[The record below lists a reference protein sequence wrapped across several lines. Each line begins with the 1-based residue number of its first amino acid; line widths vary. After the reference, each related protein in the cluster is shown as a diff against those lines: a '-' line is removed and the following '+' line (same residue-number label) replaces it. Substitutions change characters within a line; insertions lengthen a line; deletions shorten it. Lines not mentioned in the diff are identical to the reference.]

1 MPAASATLPRWWTGA
16 YVVMLQ
22 LTDLSLAFGGQEL
35 FHKLNWQL
43 NRGDRVGLIGPNGA
57 GKTTLFRLI
66 MGQLEPDGGRVQ
78 CGREVSLGY
87 LPQEGAPI
95 GGRSLFEEARSALP
109 ELGAI
114 QRELARLHAVLETED
129 QTGTTDTLARYG
141 QLQHRFEELD
151 GWSADAQVAK
161 VLSGLGFRQEQFGW
175 PSEVFSGGWQMRIA
189 LAKLLLQGPDILLLD
204 EPTNH
209 LDLDSVLWLEGYLRG
224 YAGSVIIVS
233 HDRRFLDRTV
243 TRIAAIHR
251 YSLSDY
257 TGNYS
262 AFERQFAQ
270 TLEADH
276 KAYEEQQAEIER
288 ITRFIN
294 TFRYNARKAAQ
305 VQSRVKQLEK
315 MERLS
320 APQTPP
326 SGVRFHFPRAP
337 RSGRVVLELKGVGK
351 HYDKADAP
359 NRSSEKSGA
368 SALQADAP
376 DRSSE
381 KSGAS
386 ASQVQVFNNLDLTIE
401 RGDRI
406 ALLGV
411 NGAGKSTLSRLLA
424 GTEAPSCGQ
433 RVPGHQVVLDFY
445 AQQQT
450 DKLTTERSVYQE
462 IASGAAFDV
471 VPQLRTLLGAFLFSG
486 EAVDKPVAVLS
497 GGEKS
502 RLVLAKMLLQASNFL
517 ILDEPTNHLDLRTK
531 EVLKQALQQFSGT
544 FVLVSHDRDFL
555 DGLVT
560 KVIELQDG
568 RLVTYPGSFDAF
580 VAHKER
586 EAGEEG
592 ESQKSK
598 GKGQRAK
605 GGDPEE
611 VLSAVRQA
619 KRGKALQVRHK
630 AARAQ
635 RSRQER
641 RMAET
646 ERRIA
651 ELEEQQRAVE
661 ALMADRSVYTA
672 PGRAREVAAEHDTL
686 KRELEEHYASWS
698 ELAEELDGE
707 TG

>member
-1 MPAASATLPRWWTGA
+1 
-16 YVVMLQ
+16 MLQ

-95 GGRSLFEEARSALP
+95 GGRNLFEEARSALP

-251 YSLSDY
+251 HSLSDY

-270 TLEADH
+270 TLEADR

-315 MERLS
+315 MERLP

-326 SGVRFHFPRAP
+326 SGLRFHFPRAP

-351 HYDKADAP
+351 YYDKVDAP
-359 NRSSEKSGA
+359 N
-368 SALQADAP
+368 
-376 DRSSE
+376 RSSE

-433 RVPGHQVVLDFY
+433 RALGHQVVLDFY

-592 ESQKSK
+592 ESQKSN
-598 GKGQRAK
+598 GKGQMAK

-661 ALMADRSVYTA
+661 ALMADHSVYTA
-672 PGRAREVAAEHDTL
+672 PGRAREVAAEDDTL
-686 KRELEEHYASWS
+686 KRELDKHYASWS
-698 ELAEELDGE
+698 QLAEELDGE

>member
-1 MPAASATLPRWWTGA
+1 
-16 YVVMLQ
+16 MLQ

-43 NRGDRVGLIGPNGA
+43 NRGDRIGLIGPNGA
-57 GKTTLFRLI
+57 GKTTLFRLM

-114 QRELARLHAVLETED
+114 QHELARLHAVLETEEHT
-129 QTGTTDTLARYG
+129 QTTDTLARYG

-251 YSLSDY
+251 HSLSDY

-270 TLEADH
+270 TLEADR

-288 ITRFIN
+288 ITRFIT

-315 MERLS
+315 MERLP

-351 HYDKADAP
+351 YYDKADAP
-359 NRSSEKSGA
+359 NRSI
-368 SALQADAP
+368 
-376 DRSSE
+376 E

-424 GTEAPSCGQ
+424 GTEAPSYGQ
-433 RVPGHQVVLDFY
+433 RVLGHQVVLDFY

-462 IASGAAFDV
+462 IASRAAFDV

-502 RLVLAKMLLQASNFL
+502 RLVLATMLLQASNFL

-531 EVLKQALQQFSGT
+531 DVLKQALQQFSGT

-568 RLVTYPGSFDAF
+568 RLVSYPGSFEAF
-580 VAHKER
+580 VARKER
-586 EAGEEG
+586 EAGAEG
-592 ESQKSK
+592 DSQKAS
-598 GKGQRAK
+598 GTDQPAK
-605 GGDPEE
+605 TDGAEE

-672 PGRAREVAAEHDTL
+672 PGRAREVAAEYETL
-686 KRELEEHYASWS
+686 KRELDKHYASWS

>member
-1 MPAASATLPRWWTGA
+1 
-16 YVVMLQ
+16 MLQ

-57 GKTTLFRLI
+57 GKTTLFRLM

-129 QTGTTDTLARYG
+129 QTGTTDSLARYG

-209 LDLDSVLWLEGYLRG
+209 LDLDSVVWLEGYLRG

-251 YSLSDY
+251 HSLSDY
-257 TGNYS
+257 SGNYS

-270 TLEADH
+270 TLEADR

-315 MERLS
+315 IERLP

-351 HYDKADAP
+351 YYDKADAP
-359 NRSSEKSGA
+359 N
-368 SALQADAP
+368 
-376 DRSSE
+376 RSSE

-433 RVPGHQVVLDFY
+433 RVLGHQVVLDFY

-531 EVLKQALQQFSGT
+531 DVLKQALQQFDGT
-544 FVLVSHDRDFL
+544 FVLVSHDRAFL

-568 RLVTYPGSFDAF
+568 QLVSYPGSFDAF
-580 VAHKER
+580 VARKER
-586 EAGEEG
+586 EAGGEG
-592 ESQKSK
+592 ESQRSN
-598 GKGQRAK
+598 GKGQMAK
-605 GGDPEE
+605 AGDPEE
-611 VLSAVRQA
+611 VLSAIRQA

-672 PGRAREVAAEHDTL
+672 PGRAREVAAEYETL
-686 KRELEEHYASWS
+686 KRELEEHYARWS
-698 ELAEELDGE
+698 ELAEELDSD

>member
-1 MPAASATLPRWWTGA
+1 
-16 YVVMLQ
+16 MLQ

-43 NRGDRVGLIGPNGA
+43 SWGDRVGLIGPNGA
-57 GKTTLFRLI
+57 GKTTLFRLM

-78 CGREVSLGY
+78 HGREVSLGY

-129 QTGTTDTLARYG
+129 QTGTTDSLARYG

-224 YAGSVIIVS
+224 YAGSLIIVS

-251 YSLSDY
+251 HSLSDY

-270 TLEADH
+270 TLEADR

-315 MERLS
+315 MERLP

-337 RSGRVVLELKGVGK
+337 RSGRVVLELKGIGK

-368 SALQADAP
+368 SAL
-376 DRSSE
+376 
-381 KSGAS
+381 
-386 ASQVQVFNNLDLTIE
+386 QVQVFNNLDLTIE

-433 RVPGHQVVLDFY
+433 RVLGHQVVLDFY

-531 EVLKQALQQFSGT
+531 EVLKQALRQFSGT

-568 RLVTYPGSFDAF
+568 RLVTYPGSFEAF
-580 VAHKER
+580 VARKER
-586 EAGEEG
+586 EAGGEGERQKAEG
-592 ESQKSK
+592 ESQKAN
-598 GKGQRAK
+598 GKGQMAK
-605 GGDPEE
+605 VGGAEE

-619 KRGKALQVRHK
+619 KRGKDLQLRHK

-672 PGRAREVAAEHDTL
+672 PGRAREVAAEYDTL

>member
-1 MPAASATLPRWWTGA
+1 
-16 YVVMLQ
+16 MLQ

-43 NRGDRVGLIGPNGA
+43 NRGDRVGLVGPNGA
-57 GKTTLFRLI
+57 GKTSLFRLM

-109 ELGAI
+109 ELAAI
-114 QRELARLHAVLETED
+114 QRELARLHAVLEAED
-129 QTGTTDTLARYG
+129 QAGTTDSLARYG

-209 LDLDSVLWLEGYLRG
+209 LDLDSVVWLEGYLRG
-224 YAGSVIIVS
+224 YVGSVIIVS

-251 YSLSDY
+251 HSLSDY

-270 TLEADH
+270 TLEADR

-315 MERLS
+315 MERLP

-326 SGVRFHFPRAP
+326 SGVRFDFPRAP

-359 NRSSEKSGA
+359 NRSSQKSGV
-368 SALQADAP
+368 
-376 DRSSE
+376 
-381 KSGAS
+381 S

-433 RVPGHQVVLDFY
+433 RVLGHQVVLDFY

-462 IASGAAFDV
+462 IASRAAFDV

-560 KVIELQDG
+560 KVMELQDG

-586 EAGEEG
+586 EAGAEG
-592 ESQKSK
+592 ESQKSN
-598 GKGQRAK
+598 GKGQMAK

-651 ELEEQQRAVE
+651 ELEEQQRTVE

-672 PGRAREVAAEHDTL
+672 PGRAREVAAEYDTL

>member
-1 MPAASATLPRWWTGA
+1 
-16 YVVMLQ
+16 MLQ

-43 NRGDRVGLIGPNGA
+43 NRGDRVGLVGPNGA
-57 GKTTLFRLI
+57 GKTTLFRLM
-66 MGQLEPDGGRVQ
+66 MGQLEPDAGRVQ

-129 QTGTTDTLARYG
+129 QTQTTDSLARYG

-251 YSLSDY
+251 HSLSDY
-257 TGNYS
+257 AGNYS

-270 TLEADH
+270 TLEADR

-315 MERLS
+315 MERLP

-359 NRSSEKSGA
+359 NHSSQKSGTA
-368 SALQADAP
+368 TP
-376 DRSSE
+376 
-381 KSGAS
+381 
-386 ASQVQVFNNLDLTIE
+386 QVQVFNNLDLTIE

-433 RVPGHQVVLDFY
+433 RVLGHQVALDFY

-450 DKLTTERSVYQE
+450 DKLTTDRSVYQE
-462 IASGAAFDV
+462 IASRAAFDV

-502 RLVLAKMLLQASNFL
+502 RLVLATMLLQASNFL

-531 EVLKQALQQFSGT
+531 DVLKQALQQFSGT

-568 RLVTYPGSFDAF
+568 RLVSYPGSFEAF
-580 VAHKER
+580 VARKER
-586 EAGEEG
+586 EAGAEG
-592 ESQKSK
+592 DSQKAS
-598 GKGQRAK
+598 GTDQPAK
-605 GGDPEE
+605 TGGAEE

-661 ALMADRSVYTA
+661 TLLADRSVYTA
-672 PGRAREVAAEHDTL
+672 PGRAREIAAEYDTL
-686 KRELEEHYASWS
+686 KRELEEHYTSWS

-707 TG
+707 AG

>member
-1 MPAASATLPRWWTGA
+1 
-16 YVVMLQ
+16 MLQ

-57 GKTTLFRLI
+57 GKTSLFRLM
-66 MGQLEPDGGRVQ
+66 MGQLEPDRGRVQ

-129 QTGTTDTLARYG
+129 QTGTTDSLARYG

-209 LDLDSVLWLEGYLRG
+209 LDLDSVVWLEGYLRG

-251 YSLSDY
+251 HSLSDY

-270 TLEADH
+270 TLEADR

-315 MERLS
+315 MERLP

-326 SGVRFHFPRAP
+326 GSVRFHFPRAP

-351 HYDKADAP
+351 YYDKADAP
-359 NRSSEKSGA
+359 NRSIEKNGA
-368 SALQADAP
+368 SALQAAAP
-376 DRSSE
+376 NHSSE
-381 KSGAS
+381 KNGAS

-424 GTEAPSCGQ
+424 GTEAPSYGQ
-433 RVPGHQVVLDFY
+433 RVLGHQVVLDFY

-568 RLVTYPGSFDAF
+568 RLVSYPGSFEAF
-580 VAHKER
+580 VARKER
-586 EAGEEG
+586 EAGAEG
-592 ESQKSK
+592 DSQKAN
-598 GKGQRAK
+598 GQGQMAK
-605 GGDPEE
+605 TGGAEE

-672 PGRAREVAAEHDTL
+672 PGRAREVAAEYETL

>member
-1 MPAASATLPRWWTGA
+1 
-16 YVVMLQ
+16 MLQ

-43 NRGDRVGLIGPNGA
+43 NRGDRVGLVGPNGA
-57 GKTTLFRLI
+57 GKTTLFRLM
-66 MGQLEPDGGRVQ
+66 MGQLEPDAGRVQ
-78 CGREVSLGY
+78 RGREVSLGY

-114 QRELARLHAVLETED
+114 QRELARLHAVLETEEHT
-129 QTGTTDTLARYG
+129 QTTDSLARYG

-151 GWSADAQVAK
+151 GFRADAQVAK

-251 YSLSDY
+251 HSLSDY

-270 TLEADH
+270 TLEADR

-315 MERLS
+315 MERLP

-359 NRSSEKSGA
+359 NRSSQKSGA
-368 SALQADAP
+368 ST
-376 DRSSE
+376 
-381 KSGAS
+381 
-386 ASQVQVFNNLDLTIE
+386 SQVQVFNNLDLTIE

-433 RVPGHQVVLDFY
+433 RVLGHQVVLDFY

-450 DKLTTERSVYQE
+450 DKLTTDRSVYQE
-462 IASGAAFDV
+462 IASRAAFDV

-502 RLVLAKMLLQASNFL
+502 RLVLATMLLQASNFL

-531 EVLKQALQQFSGT
+531 DVLKQALQQFSGT

-568 RLVTYPGSFDAF
+568 RLVTYPGSFEAF
-580 VAHKER
+580 VARKER
-586 EAGEEG
+586 EAGGEG
-592 ESQKSK
+592 ERQESQKAN
-598 GKGQRAK
+598 GKGQMAK
-605 GGDPEE
+605 VGGAEE

-619 KRGKALQVRHK
+619 KRGKALQVRQK

-672 PGRAREVAAEHDTL
+672 PGRAREVAAEYDAL

-698 ELAEELDGE
+698 QLAEELDGE

>member
-1 MPAASATLPRWWTGA
+1 
-16 YVVMLQ
+16 MLQ

-35 FHKLNWQL
+35 FHRLNWQL
-43 NRGDRVGLIGPNGA
+43 NRGDRVGLVGPNGA
-57 GKTTLFRLI
+57 GKTTLFRLM
-66 MGQLEPDGGRVQ
+66 MGQLEPDAGRVQ

-129 QTGTTDTLARYG
+129 HQTTDSLARYG

-251 YSLSDY
+251 HSLSDY

-270 TLEADH
+270 TLEADR

-315 MERLS
+315 MERLP

-359 NRSSEKSGA
+359 NRSSQKSGTA
-368 SALQADAP
+368 
-376 DRSSE
+376 
-381 KSGAS
+381 

-433 RVPGHQVVLDFY
+433 RVLGHQVVLDFY

-450 DKLTTERSVYQE
+450 DTLTTDRSVYQE
-462 IASGAAFDV
+462 IASRAAFDV

-502 RLVLAKMLLQASNFL
+502 RLVLATMLLQASNFL

-531 EVLKQALQQFSGT
+531 DVLKQALQQFSGT

-568 RLVTYPGSFDAF
+568 RLVSYPGSFEAF
-580 VAHKER
+580 VARKER
-586 EAGEEG
+586 EAGG
-592 ESQKSK
+592 EREWQRAK

-605 GGDPEE
+605 VGDPEE

-672 PGRAREVAAEHDTL
+672 PGRAREVAAEYDTL

>member
-1 MPAASATLPRWWTGA
+1 
-16 YVVMLQ
+16 MLQ
-22 LTDLSLAFGGQEL
+22 LTDLSLVFGGQEL

-43 NRGDRVGLIGPNGA
+43 NRGDRVGLVGPNGA
-57 GKTTLFRLI
+57 GKTSLFRLM

-129 QTGTTDTLARYG
+129 QTQTTDSLARYG

-209 LDLDSVLWLEGYLRG
+209 LDLDSVVWLEGYLRG
-224 YAGSVIIVS
+224 YVGSVIIVS

-251 YSLSDY
+251 HSLSDY

-270 TLEADH
+270 TLEADR

-315 MERLS
+315 MERLPV
-320 APQTPP
+320 PQTPP
-326 SGVRFHFPRAP
+326 SGVRFDFPRAP

-351 HYDKADAP
+351 HYDKA
-359 NRSSEKSGA
+359 
-368 SALQADAP
+368 
-376 DRSSE
+376 
-381 KSGAS
+381 
-386 ASQVQVFNNLDLTIE
+386 QVFNNLDLTIE

-433 RVPGHQVVLDFY
+433 RVLGHQVVLDFY

-450 DKLTTERSVYQE
+450 DKLTTDRSVYQE
-462 IASGAAFDV
+462 IASRAAFDV

-560 KVIELQDG
+560 KVIELRDG
-568 RLVTYPGSFDAF
+568 RLVTYPGSFEAF
-580 VAHKER
+580 VARKER
-586 EAGEEG
+586 EAGGEG
-592 ESQKSK
+592 ESQKAN
-598 GKGQRAK
+598 GQGQMAK
-605 GGDPEE
+605 TGGAEE

-672 PGRAREVAAEHDTL
+672 PGRAREVAAEYDTL

>member
-1 MPAASATLPRWWTGA
+1 
-16 YVVMLQ
+16 MLQ

-66 MGQLEPDGGRVQ
+66 MGQLEPDAGRVQ

-251 YSLSDY
+251 HSLSDY

-270 TLEADH
+270 TLEADR

-315 MERLS
+315 IERLP

-351 HYDKADAP
+351 YYDKADAP
-359 NRSSEKSGA
+359 NRSSEKSGVA
-368 SALQADAP
+368 
-376 DRSSE
+376 
-381 KSGAS
+381 

-433 RVPGHQVVLDFY
+433 RVLGHQVVLDFY

-462 IASGAAFDV
+462 IASRAAFDV

-568 RLVTYPGSFDAF
+568 RLVTYPGSFAAF

-592 ESQKSK
+592 ESQGESQRAK

-672 PGRAREVAAEHDTL
+672 PGRAREVAAEYDTL

>member
-1 MPAASATLPRWWTGA
+1 
-16 YVVMLQ
+16 MLQ

-43 NRGDRVGLIGPNGA
+43 NRGDRIGLIGPNGA
-57 GKTTLFRLI
+57 GKTTLFRLM

-114 QRELARLHAVLETED
+114 QHELARLHAVLETEEHT
-129 QTGTTDTLARYG
+129 QTTDTLARYG

-251 YSLSDY
+251 HSLSDY

-270 TLEADH
+270 TLEADR

-288 ITRFIN
+288 ITRFIT

-315 MERLS
+315 MERLP
-320 APQTPP
+320 APQLPP

-351 HYDKADAP
+351 YYDKADAP
-359 NRSSEKSGA
+359 NRSI
-368 SALQADAP
+368 
-376 DRSSE
+376 E

-424 GTEAPSCGQ
+424 GTEAPSYGQ
-433 RVPGHQVVLDFY
+433 RVLGHQVVLDFLCP
-445 AQQQT
+445 AT
-450 DKLTTERSVYQE
+450 D
-462 IASGAAFDV
+462 
-471 VPQLRTLLGAFLFSG
+471 
-486 EAVDKPVAVLS
+486 
-497 GGEKS
+497 
-502 RLVLAKMLLQASNFL
+502 
-517 ILDEPTNHLDLRTK
+517 
-531 EVLKQALQQFSGT
+531 
-544 FVLVSHDRDFL
+544 
-555 DGLVT
+555 
-560 KVIELQDG
+560 
-568 RLVTYPGSFDAF
+568 
-580 VAHKER
+580 
-586 EAGEEG
+586 
-592 ESQKSK
+592 
-598 GKGQRAK
+598 
-605 GGDPEE
+605 
-611 VLSAVRQA
+611 
-619 KRGKALQVRHK
+619 
-630 AARAQ
+630 
-635 RSRQER
+635 
-641 RMAET
+641 
-646 ERRIA
+646 
-651 ELEEQQRAVE
+651 
-661 ALMADRSVYTA
+661 
-672 PGRAREVAAEHDTL
+672 
-686 KRELEEHYASWS
+686 
-698 ELAEELDGE
+698 
-707 TG
+707 

>member
-1 MPAASATLPRWWTGA
+1 
-16 YVVMLQ
+16 MLQ
-22 LTDLSLAFGGQEL
+22 LTDLSLAFGGQKL

-43 NRGDRVGLIGPNGA
+43 NRGDRVGLVGPNGA
-57 GKTTLFRLI
+57 GKTSLFRLM
-66 MGQLEPDGGRVQ
+66 MGQLEPDTGRVQ
-78 CGREVSLGY
+78 HGREISLGY

-129 QTGTTDTLARYG
+129 QTQTTDSLARYG
-141 QLQHRFEELD
+141 QLQHRFEELG

-161 VLSGLGFRQEQFGW
+161 VLSGLGFHQEQFGW

-209 LDLDSVLWLEGYLRG
+209 LDLDSVLWLEGYLCG

-251 YSLSDY
+251 HSLSDY

-270 TLEADH
+270 TLEADR

-294 TFRYNARKAAQ
+294 TFRYNARKATQ

-315 MERLS
+315 MARLP

-351 HYDKADAP
+351 HYDKVAAP
-359 NRSSEKSGA
+359 NHSSEKSGA
-368 SALQADAP
+368 F
-376 DRSSE
+376 
-381 KSGAS
+381 

-433 RVPGHQVVLDFY
+433 RVLGYQVVLDFY

-450 DKLTTERSVYQE
+450 DKLTTDRSVYQE
-462 IASGAAFDV
+462 IASRAAFDV

-486 EAVDKPVAVLS
+486 EAVDKPVTVLS

-568 RLVTYPGSFDAF
+568 RLVSYPGSFEAF
-580 VAHKER
+580 VARKER
-586 EAGEEG
+586 EAGGEG

-598 GKGQRAK
+598 GQGQMAK
-605 GGDPEE
+605 TGGAEE

-619 KRGKALQVRHK
+619 KRGKALQVRQK

-672 PGRAREVAAEHDTL
+672 PQRAREIATEYDTL

>member
-1 MPAASATLPRWWTGA
+1 
-16 YVVMLQ
+16 MLQ

-35 FHKLNWQL
+35 FHRLNWQL

-57 GKTTLFRLI
+57 GKTTLFRLM
-66 MGQLEPDGGRVQ
+66 MGQLEPDAGRVQ

-114 QRELARLHAVLETED
+114 QRELARLHAVLETEEHT
-129 QTGTTDTLARYG
+129 QTTDSLARYG

-251 YSLSDY
+251 HNLSDY

-270 TLEADH
+270 TLEADR

-315 MERLS
+315 MERLP

-326 SGVRFHFPRAP
+326 SSVRFHFPRAP

-351 HYDKADAP
+351 HYDKAAAP
-359 NRSSEKSGA
+359 NRSSQKSGTA
-368 SALQADAP
+368 
-376 DRSSE
+376 
-381 KSGAS
+381 
-386 ASQVQVFNNLDLTIE
+386 ASQVQVFDNLDLTIE

-433 RVPGHQVVLDFY
+433 RVLGHQVVLDFY

-450 DKLTTERSVYQE
+450 DTLTTDRSVYQE
-462 IASGAAFDV
+462 IASRAAFDV

-502 RLVLAKMLLQASNFL
+502 RLILATMLLQASNFL

-531 EVLKQALQQFSGT
+531 DVLKQALQQFSGT

-568 RLVTYPGSFDAF
+568 RLVSYPGSFEAF
-580 VAHKER
+580 VARKER
-586 EAGEEG
+586 EAGG
-592 ESQKSK
+592 EREWQRSN
-598 GKGQRAK
+598 GKGQMAK
-605 GGDPEE
+605 VGDPEE

-672 PGRAREVAAEHDTL
+672 PGRAREVAAEYDTL

>member
-1 MPAASATLPRWWTGA
+1 
-16 YVVMLQ
+16 MLQ
-22 LTDLSLAFGGQEL
+22 LTDLSLAFGGQKL

-43 NRGDRVGLIGPNGA
+43 NRGDRVGLVGPNGA
-57 GKTTLFRLI
+57 GKTSLFRLM
-66 MGQLEPDGGRVQ
+66 MGQLEPDTGRVQ
-78 CGREVSLGY
+78 HGREISLGY

-129 QTGTTDTLARYG
+129 QTQTTDSLARYG
-141 QLQHRFEELD
+141 QLQHRFEELG

-161 VLSGLGFRQEQFGW
+161 VLSGLGFHQEQFGW

-209 LDLDSVLWLEGYLRG
+209 LDLDSVLWLEGYLCG

-251 YSLSDY
+251 HSLSDY

-270 TLEADH
+270 TLEADR

-294 TFRYNARKAAQ
+294 TFRYNARKATQ

-315 MERLS
+315 MARLP

-351 HYDKADAP
+351 HYDKVAAP
-359 NRSSEKSGA
+359 NHSSEKSGA
-368 SALQADAP
+368 F
-376 DRSSE
+376 
-381 KSGAS
+381 

-433 RVPGHQVVLDFY
+433 RVLGYQVVLDFY

-450 DKLTTERSVYQE
+450 DKLTTDRSVYQE
-462 IASGAAFDV
+462 IASRAAFDV

-568 RLVTYPGSFDAF
+568 RLVSYPGSFEAF
-580 VAHKER
+580 VARKER
-586 EAGEEG
+586 EAGGEG
-592 ESQKSK
+592 ESQKAD
-598 GKGQRAK
+598 GNGQRVKTDGA
-605 GGDPEE
+605 EE

-619 KRGKALQVRHK
+619 KRGKALQARQK

-651 ELEEQQRAVE
+651 ELEEQQRTVE

-672 PGRAREVAAEHDTL
+672 PGRAKEVAAEYDTL

>member
-1 MPAASATLPRWWTGA
+1 M
-16 YVVMLQ
+16 
-22 LTDLSLAFGGQEL
+22 
-35 FHKLNWQL
+35 
-43 NRGDRVGLIGPNGA
+43 
-57 GKTTLFRLI
+57 
-66 MGQLEPDGGRVQ
+66 
-78 CGREVSLGY
+78 
-87 LPQEGAPI
+87 
-95 GGRSLFEEARSALP
+95 
-109 ELGAI
+109 
-114 QRELARLHAVLETED
+114 
-129 QTGTTDTLARYG
+129 
-141 QLQHRFEELD
+141 
-151 GWSADAQVAK
+151 
-161 VLSGLGFRQEQFGW
+161 
-175 PSEVFSGGWQMRIA
+175 
-189 LAKLLLQGPDILLLD
+189 LD

-209 LDLDSVLWLEGYLRG
+209 LDLDSVLWLEGYLCG

-251 YSLSDY
+251 HSLSDY

-270 TLEADH
+270 TLEADR

-294 TFRYNARKAAQ
+294 TFRYNARKATQ

-315 MERLS
+315 MARLP

-351 HYDKADAP
+351 HYDKVAAP
-359 NRSSEKSGA
+359 NHSSEKSGA
-368 SALQADAP
+368 F
-376 DRSSE
+376 
-381 KSGAS
+381 

-433 RVPGHQVVLDFY
+433 RVLGYQVVLDFY

-450 DKLTTERSVYQE
+450 DKLTTDRSVYQE
-462 IASGAAFDV
+462 IASRAAFDV

-568 RLVTYPGSFDAF
+568 RLVSYPGSFEAF
-580 VAHKER
+580 VVRKER
-586 EAGEEG
+586 EAGGEG

-598 GKGQRAK
+598 GQGQMAK
-605 GGDPEE
+605 TGGAEE

-619 KRGKALQVRHK
+619 KRGKALQVRQK

-672 PGRAREVAAEHDTL
+672 PQRAREIATEYDTL
-686 KRELEEHYASWS
+686 KRELDKHYASWS